1 MQIQEREDVTQAT
14 CSKNQVVTGG
24 VEKSNGENKV
34 LEVKAGVEVEDEG
47 SGLGGRGRGGG
58 EDEYLGSGPVV
69 CRHLSGRHR
78 FVFFVLHVDGTVDAY
93 KHMQVRAA
101 SSLARSGGSSTKPG
115 STDVD
120 NNDMM

>member
-1 MQIQEREDVTQAT
+1 M
-14 CSKNQVVTGG
+14 VTGG
-24 VEKSNGENKV
+24 VEKSNGGENKV

-47 SGLGGRGRGGG
+47 LRTGGRGRGGG

-78 FVFFVLHVDGTVDAY
+78 FVFFVLHVNGTVDAY
-93 KHMQVRAA
+93 KHMQVREA
-101 SSLARSGGSSTKPG
+101 SSTPRSGGGSTKPG